1 MELVGNWWAGVGAGG
16 QLVGRCWCWWAT
28 GRQVLEL
35 LDRFWSWWA
44 GIGAGGKVFFGAGG
58 QWKAGVGAGGQIV
71 GRYWSWWATGVRVLE
86 LVGNWWSGIGAGGH
100 CWALLGRY

>member
-1 MELVGNWWAGVGAGG
+1 MEL
-16 QLVGRCWCWWAT
+16 
-28 GRQVLEL
+28 
-35 LDRFWSWWA
+35 
-44 GIGAGGKVFFGAGG
+44 GG

-100 CWALLGRY
+100 CWAGIRAGWQLVGRC